1 MTHMETTTLKEKFT
15 YDSQDEGAQQATY
28 DHIDKYEAWSGA
40 RWEKRAQAFI
50 VVYRKGKVRHS
61 KQFSIG

>member
-1 MTHMETTTLKEKFT
+1 MTDMETTTLKEKFT